1 MPDKVEHSDIECRAW
16 RERVA
21 FYETTRKGEFRRR
34 AEEAERRLQEVRKEL
49 EAARE
54 SRACEHEWWLEL
66 GRVGCHGCGVVIHA
80 RDLMRLVGELA
91 GVYR

>member
-1 MPDKVEHSDIECRAW
+1 MPDKVVHSDIECRAW

-34 AEEAERRLQEVRKEL
+34 AEEAERRLREAQQEL
-49 EAARE
+49 EAARDR
-54 SRACEHEWWLEL
+54 RACEHEWWFEV
-66 GRVGCHGCGVVIHA
+66 GRVGCHECGVVLQGA
-80 RDLMRLVGELA
+80 DLERLMRGLV